1 MNWPGVGPTNGLNEG
16 APRCGVPR
24 VGGKAQLPAYRSIT
38 GNLKLAYSQFEE
50 LETFS
55 RFGTR
60 LDENTKKIIE
70 HGKRIRICLKQQELQ
85 PMTVPKQIIVLLA
98 LTGGLFDNIPIG
110 KMKDAEAALQQLDP
124 QLPAEIHK
132 RLLSDKEL
140 SSSDREAILK
150 IAGNTLVPFQEKP
163 DPDQNKQ

>member
-1 MNWPGVGPTNGLNEG
+1 
-16 APRCGVPR
+16 
-24 VGGKAQLPAYRSIT
+24 
-38 GNLKLAYSQFEE
+38 
-50 LETFS
+50 
-55 RFGTR
+55 
-60 LDENTKKIIE
+60 
-70 HGKRIRICLKQQELQ
+70 
-85 PMTVPKQIIVLLA
+85 
-98 LTGGLFDNIPIG
+98 
-110 KMKDAEAALQQLDP
+110 MKDAEAALQQLDP